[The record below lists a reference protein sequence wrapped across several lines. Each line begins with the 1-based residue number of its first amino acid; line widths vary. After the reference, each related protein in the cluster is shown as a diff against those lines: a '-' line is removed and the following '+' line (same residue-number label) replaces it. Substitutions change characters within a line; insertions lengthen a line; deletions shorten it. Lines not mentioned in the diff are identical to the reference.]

1 MSAEATTRQRRGIS
15 IFRAEEATPILE
27 TDFMAMPAMND
38 EQVAAGAPEIYM
50 DSAPGTDV
58 RVAVRQT
65 PEEGGFSILHVWFK
79 ADYPVPRHTHDADC
93 LYYIVSGSA
102 ILGSQTLRPGDGFFI
117 PAGAP
122 YGYDAGPEGVE
133 LLEIRHNA
141 WQFDIRDPRVE
152 RRQVGSHGRHHR
164 QPPRGM
170 DGRLREPDAHRE
182 PRRRRGHADD
192 ALEAAGQLRAGAGR
206 AARSRHDCCA
216 TSCSV
221 RR

>member
-15 IFRAEEATPILE
+15 IFRAEQATPLHE
-27 TDFMAMPAMND
+27 TDFMAMPQMTD
-38 EQVAAGAPEIYM
+38 EAVAAGGPEIFM

-79 ADYPVPRHTHDADC
+79 ADYPVLRHSHDADC

-102 ILGSQTLRPGDGFFI
+102 VLGSQTLRPGDGFFI

-133 LLEIRHNA
+133 LLEIRHSVS
-141 WQFDIRDPRVE
+141 QFDLQMHESNAGKWAAMADTIA
-152 RRQVGSHGRHHR
+152 S
-164 QPPRGM
+164 
-170 DGRLREPDAHRE
+170 HRE
-182 PRRRRGHADD
+182 AWEADTVSPT
-192 ALEAAGQLRAGAGR
+192 LAANR
-206 AARSRHDCCA
+206 AADA
-216 TSCSV
+216 PV
-221 RR
+221 A